1 MNNKLAIFLLAFASC
16 LLALSCIQEETR
28 PADDA
33 PKGNSF
39 VRITHTSSRY
49 VLPVISGQNF
59 SAGSVQWG
67 DGSSEEYVSGLEHIY
82 SRPGEHTVVIGVYD
96 PAEIVFNGV
105 EDIADIDLSSF

>member
-1 MNNKLAIFLLAFASC
+1 MKNILKISV
-16 LLALSCIQEETR
+16 LALSLCLVPLSCTPEEDGQDSG
-28 PADDA
+28 PE
-33 PKGNSF
+33 GNSF

-49 VLPVISGQNF
+49 VLPAIYGQNF